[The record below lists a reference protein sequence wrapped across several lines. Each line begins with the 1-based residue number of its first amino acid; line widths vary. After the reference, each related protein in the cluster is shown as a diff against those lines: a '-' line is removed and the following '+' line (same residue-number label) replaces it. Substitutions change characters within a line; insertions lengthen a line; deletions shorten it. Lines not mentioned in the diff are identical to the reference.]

1 MFAGHIGAALA
12 IARTEHRINPG
23 WLVLAALLL
32 DVLLWFFVLL
42 GWEQVV
48 IPANFAQTH
57 QPRFVFPWSHGLLG
71 SVVWSALAGVA
82 TFLVLSGAAKRRWT
96 LAAWVSTAVFSHWLL
111 DALVH
116 GPELPLAGDGSTQ
129 VGLGLWNHMALGLAV
144 ETAILLGGLA
154 LYLRGAAFMSSRQRL
169 GLVVLSLA
177 VLVFTIL
184 GMTVAPAPPSA
195 AAMPGSSLVTIGLIC
210 ALMGW
215 LTRSPSEASPP
226 V

>member
-1 MFAGHIGAALA
+1 MFAGHIGAALV
-12 IARTEHRINPG
+12 IARTERRLNVG

-32 DVLLWFFVLL
+32 DVLLWLFVLL

-48 IPANFAQTH
+48 ISADFARTH
-57 QPRFVFPWSHGLLG
+57 QPEFVFPYSHGLLG
-71 SVVWSALAGVA
+71 SLIWSVLAGA
-82 TFLVLSGAAKRRWT
+82 CAFLALPGAAKRRLT
-96 LAAWVSTAVFSHWLL
+96 VAVWVSAAVFSHWLL

-116 GPELPLAGDGSTQ
+116 VPELPLAGDGSTK
-129 VGLGLWNHMALGLAV
+129 VGLGLWNHMALGLSV
-144 ETAILLGGLA
+144 EGAILLGGLA
-154 LYLRGAAFMSSRQRL
+154 LYLRGAAMSRRKRL

-177 VLVFTIL
+177 VLVFTVL

-195 AAMPGSSLVTIGLIC
+195 VAMAGSSLVTIGLIC

-215 LTRSPSEASPP
+215 LTRSPSEATPP